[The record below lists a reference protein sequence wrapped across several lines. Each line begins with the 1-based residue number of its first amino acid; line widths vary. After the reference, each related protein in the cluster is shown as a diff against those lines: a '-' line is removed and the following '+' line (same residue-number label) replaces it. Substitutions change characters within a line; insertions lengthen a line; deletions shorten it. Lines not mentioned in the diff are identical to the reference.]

1 MTVINTNVSATLA
14 SNAINRNDRAMTT
27 AMERLSTGLR
37 INSASDDAAGLAIA
51 ARMRSQVEGLEQAAR
66 NANDG
71 ISMIQ
76 VAEGAY
82 VEVSNMLSRMKE
94 MAVQAASG
102 TYSNTDRAALNL
114 EFSQLQSELQRIAGN
129 TQWNGFNILDGSA
142 GGSSSSV
149 NFQVG
154 AGSGQTMTAAFST
167 LYKSTWSATAAAA
180 ANTAAGGA
188 AKQSYGYAADFSNAS
203 TVAAASLA
211 NHKADSHH
219 FFKFTV
225 VDSSSNE
232 VDVLVKVTDE
242 IKAAVTGGSGA
253 VSVTTNNA
261 ALKYL
266 DGGRTSLATVL
277 NGTSGHAGIEIK
289 FGANNAGANTAN
301 SVQIVASAVN
311 QAFTVKNNSLSLVYG
326 EVSSLD
332 VYDVSSSAN
341 AQSAVAELD
350 SLITNVSSGRAKY
363 GAYINRLE
371 HAADNLRNVAQNTDA
386 SRSQIED
393 ADYAEETS
401 ELARTQII
409 SQASTAMLAQ
419 ANQTKQ
425 TVLALLQ

>member
-14 SNAINRNDRAMTT
+14 SNAINKNDRAMTT

-102 TYSNTDRAALNL
+102 TYSATDRAALNL

-154 AGSGQTMTAAFST
+154 AGSGQTMTAAFNT

-180 ANTAAGGA
+180 QHIAKRRCKAILWLRVDFAMQARLPRLLCKSQAG
-188 AKQSYGYAADFSNAS
+188 D
-203 TVAAASLA
+203 
-211 NHKADSHH
+211 H
-219 FFKFTV
+219 FFKFT
-225 VDSSSNE
+225 
-232 VDVLVKVTDE
+232 
-242 IKAAVTGGSGA
+242 G
-253 VSVTTNNA
+253 
-261 ALKYL
+261 Y
-266 DGGRTSLATVL
+266 
-277 NGTSGHAGIEIK
+277 
-289 FGANNAGANTAN
+289 
-301 SVQIVASAVN
+301 
-311 QAFTVKNNSLSLVYG
+311 
-326 EVSSLD
+326 
-332 VYDVSSSAN
+332 
-341 AQSAVAELD
+341 
-350 SLITNVSSGRAKY
+350 
-363 GAYINRLE
+363 RLF
-371 HAADNLRNVAQNTDA
+371 
-386 SRSQIED
+386 
-393 ADYAEETS
+393 
-401 ELARTQII
+401 
-409 SQASTAMLAQ
+409 
-419 ANQTKQ
+419 K
-425 TVLALLQ
+425 

>member
-14 SNAINRNDRAMTT
+14 SNAINKNDRAMTT

-102 TYSNTDRAALNL
+102 TYSATDRAALNL

-242 IKAAVTGGSGA
+242 IKAAVTGGAGA

-311 QAFTVKNNSLSLVYG
+311 QAFTIKNNSLSLVYG